1 VLIGIAVALLLIWL
15 LLIATLA
22 IRRPKMVQLEAAY
35 RRFSPSDALAD
46 RSRRLQLAQLILV
59 VLLILNMVWLGLLL
73 WRAPVEQ
80 AADSSSA
87 QSAGPGGP
95 SSSAVPPAASEPRSG
110 SAERETIQ
118 LQDPPEAA
126 KPFQT
131 VRIQGTY
138 PSGAHTFVRVQRW
151 EAGKWLDFPV
161 PTKTDQSGQFTA
173 YVELGQP
180 GRYQLRVQDP
190 DSGVTSTSFLLVI
203 KG

>member
-1 VLIGIAVALLLIWL
+1 MLIGIAVALLLIWL

-35 RRFSPSDALAD
+35 RRFSPNGALAD
-46 RSRRLQLAQLILV
+46 RNRRLQLTLLILV
-59 VLLILNMVWLGLLL
+59 VLVILNMVWLGLLL
-73 WRAPVEQ
+73 FRAPVEQ
-80 AADSSSA
+80 AAESTSA
-87 QSAGPGGP
+87 QSAAPGGP
-95 SSSAVPPAASEPRSG
+95 SSSAVPPPASEPRSG
-110 SAERETIQ
+110 PAERETIQ
-118 LQDPPEAA
+118 VQDPPESA

-138 PSGAHTFVRVQRW
+138 PGGADTFVRVQRW

-180 GRYQLRVQDP
+180 GRYRLRVLAP
-190 DSGVTSTSFLLVI
+190 DSGVTSKTVVLVI